1 MTAGTPLKARDTSR
15 VSLVL
20 VAKQPIPGHAKTRL
34 TPKLSAHAA
43 ARVHQLLLRH
53 MRRTCEQLAAK
64 FGFIDLVLLF
74 DPPDRP
80 AAWSDWT
87 LWRRMP
93 QACGALGRRLESAR
107 IALANRGCAGCV
119 FIGADAPELTV
130 NHLDWAAQEVRRS
143 RYAMIP
149 ARDGGYV
156 LLGIPTGR
164 ASLFQDV
171 SWGTSQVA
179 HQTRQMAA
187 RQGAAISEL
196 PTLHDIDT
204 YADLT
209 GLLER
214 LAANTP
220 DAAAAALRQKLAE
233 IADGEPSDHGD
244 WAGRE
249 T

>member
-1 MTAGTPLKARDTSR
+1 MTAARPLNAGDTSH

-20 VAKQPIPGHAKTRL
+20 VAKQPIPGHVKTRL
-34 TPKLSAHAA
+34 IPKLSAHAA

-53 MRRTCEQLAAK
+53 TRRTCEQLAAK
-64 FGFIDLVLLF
+64 FRFIDLVLLF

-80 AAWSDWT
+80 AAWSGWT

-107 IALANRGCAGCV
+107 IALANSCCAGCV

-130 NHLDWAAQEVRRS
+130 SHLIWAAQEVRRS

-156 LLGIPTGR
+156 LLGIPTGQ

-171 SWGTSQVA
+171 LWGTSQVA
-179 HQTRQMAA
+179 HQTRQIAA
-187 RQGAAISEL
+187 RQSAAISEL

-214 LAANTP
+214 LAANAP
-220 DAAAAALRQKLAE
+220 DGSAAALRQELAE
-233 IADGEPSDHGD
+233 IAD
-244 WAGRE
+244 
-249 T
+249 